1 MNATTEV
8 GNPWLSMWTRPRA
21 TIQSIVDTNPEKDVL
36 LLASISGVSRA
47 LNKASINNLA
57 DTGPLSMVFVAAIG
71 GVVSGVVGLYI
82 FGFLLRHSAYWIG
95 GNANAEKT
103 RAAIAWSSV
112 PVAWGML
119 IWLPQVALFGREL
132 FSASTPRMDAS
143 PFTVLGLG
151 MLELGVGVWAMIL
164 FFKAIGQVN
173 GFSAWRGLASF
184 LIAVALVLVPIL
196 AFAFA
201 LRTLV

>member
-1 MNATTEV
+1 MNAITEV

-47 LNKASINNLA
+47 LDKASINNLA
-57 DTGPLSMVFVAAIG
+57 DTAPVSMVFVAAIG
-71 GVVSGVVGLYI
+71 GIVSGIVGLYI
-82 FGFLLRHSAYWIG
+82 LGFLLRHSAHWIG

-119 IWLPQVALFGREL
+119 IWLPQLALFGREL
-132 FSASTPRMDAS
+132 FSASTPRMDAT
-143 PFTVLGLG
+143 PFVALGLG

-164 FFKAIGQVN
+164 FFKSIGQVN

-184 LIAVALVLVPIL
+184 LIAVALVVVPIL
-196 AFAFA
+196 ALAFS
-201 LRTLV
+201 LGGI

>member
-1 MNATTEV
+1 MNAITEV

-47 LNKASINNLA
+47 LDKASINNLA
-57 DTGPLSMVFVAAIG
+57 DTAPLSMVFVAAIG
-71 GVVSGVVGLYI
+71 GIVSGVVWFYI
-82 FGFLLRHSAYWIG
+82 FGFLLRHSAHWIG

-119 IWLPQVALFGREL
+119 IWLPQLALFGREL

-143 PFTVLGLG
+143 PLVALGLG

-164 FFKAIGQVN
+164 FFKSIGQVN

-201 LRTLV
+201 LRTFV